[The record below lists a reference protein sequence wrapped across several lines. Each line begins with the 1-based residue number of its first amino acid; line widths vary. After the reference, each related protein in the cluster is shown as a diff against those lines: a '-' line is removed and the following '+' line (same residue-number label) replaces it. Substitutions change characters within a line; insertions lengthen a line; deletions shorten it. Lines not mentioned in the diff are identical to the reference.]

1 MVPSFHLP
9 ITLGSLSLENPFILA
24 SGPPTAS
31 ADQIRHAFSLG
42 WGGAVIKTITPD
54 GMVIE
59 DVSPRFA
66 AWKDPESRL
75 LGFENIELLSKKTVS
90 YWLSE
95 IPKIREEFSDR
106 ILIASIM
113 AGMDPQEWQSLA
125 VQVAT
130 AGVHAIELNFSCPH
144 GMPERGLGAAIGQ
157 QADLVRTLTHSVRE
171 VISIPIIVKLTPNVT
186 DIVPIAQAAQEGGAD
201 MISAINTVQSL
212 MGVDIDSFEPAPSV
226 AGHSTYG
233 GYSGPGVRPIGL
245 RVVSQ
250 IAQNTNVPILGIGGI
265 SSWEDAVQYL
275 LVGASAVQVCSAV
288 MWQGAG
294 IIREMG
300 DGMAGYLQK
309 KGYQSPDEIRGR
321 ALSHLTS
328 HEKLSRTSRMVPK
341 VDQETCTRCG
351 RCVLS
356 CRDGGYHAMS
366 LSKNG
371 VSIDRDR
378 CDACS
383 LCSLVC
389 PTGSITL
396 TPDE

>member
-1 MVPSFHLP
+1 MVPALHLP
-9 ITLGSLSLENPFILA
+9 TTLGPLSLENPFLLA

-75 LGFENIELLSKKTVS
+75 LGFENIELLSKKSVS

-130 AGVHAIELNFSCPH
+130 AGVHAVELNFSCPH

-157 QADLVRTLTHSVRE
+157 QADLVRTLTRSVRE

-212 MGVDIDSFEPAPSV
+212 MGVDIDTFEPAPSV
-226 AGHSTYG
+226 AGYSTYG

-250 IAQNTNVPILGIGGI
+250 IAKNTSVPILGIGGV

-300 DGMAGYLQK
+300 DGMVGYLQK

-328 HEKLSRTSRMVPK
+328 HEQLSRTSRMVPK

-356 CRDGGYHAMS
+356 CRDGGYHALS

-371 VSIDRDR
+371 VRINRDR

-396 TPDE
+396 IPDE